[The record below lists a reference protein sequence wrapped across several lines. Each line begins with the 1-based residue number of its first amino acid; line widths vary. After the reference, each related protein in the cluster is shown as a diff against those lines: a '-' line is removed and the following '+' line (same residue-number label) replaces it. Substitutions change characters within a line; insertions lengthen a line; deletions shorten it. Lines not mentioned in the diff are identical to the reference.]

1 MTQIIDL
8 PIELL
13 IDHLLPCI
21 PLQDLLSLSCACKY
35 FALVCGDDTF
45 WKRKTREEYNF
56 EGAGSA
62 RTSGFKHL
70 YRGLRH
76 PRVFV
81 WGDGGNS
88 RLALDKRKHSD
99 HDYSYNVDYPV
110 ELDIRHRV
118 VHLTA
123 GGWSFHALTDEG
135 KVLVWGTLDSGS
147 FGVGD
152 NLGESGTPARE
163 PLALI
168 LPQRIRSL
176 SVGRRHAVLFDGSRN
191 IYVLLQWGRPIRLD
205 TPALDGE
212 RPESTVV
219 QVEAGWDVCTFLT
232 ETGTTF
238 AVFPFHG
245 SFERELG
252 ERTAQA
258 GTLPE
263 VKPQGDQVP
272 CVCTDFQHH
281 PTKLPPIP
289 SDLPVLHT
297 DPLKPDA
304 PPKLV
309 QIAAGDKFVVGL
321 TDGGHVLKLDLPTYD
336 ESELGRI
343 ITRGDLRWN
352 YLPKFCDVTHVRNE
366 PGFKPQGQE
375 HTAALEDLKV
385 THISAQFR
393 TFVVYST
400 VGSSIVLLGDDDNHS
415 QSPRIIPELQN
426 RGVISVVLGDY
437 HYCALTSNGE
447 LFSWGQYSN
456 GALGLG
462 SPTNSHDRTL
472 RPHMTPLM
480 PHPLPRPPRQNA
492 EVPTQVH
499 FHHEDN
505 IRDRYVFAVAA
516 SGWHCGALVIDLHST
531 STSTEGKSNPTQE
544 GEVLVKQD
552 HDNPGDITNME
563 YGARDHEAP
572 RQPPIAPFP
581 TRAEAEHAAGTQ
593 VPQITMPIVRGRGAP
608 FRIGY
613 AARGAY
619 AGRGA
624 GSAFTGASHSGSGSG
639 THPDRAEQ

>member
-1 MTQIIDL
+1 MTQLIDL

-21 PLQDLLSLSCACKY
+21 PLQDLLSLGCTCKY
-35 FALVCGDDTF
+35 FALVCGDNTF
-45 WKRKTREEYNF
+45 WKRKTSEEYNF

-62 RTSGFKHL
+62 RTSGYKHL

-81 WGDGGNS
+81 WGDEGNS
-88 RLALDKRKHSD
+88 RLALDKRKHGD
-99 HDYSYNVDYPV
+99 HGYQRDVDYPI
-110 ELDIRHRV
+110 ELDVRHRV
-118 VHLTA
+118 VHIAA
-123 GGWSFHALTDEG
+123 GGWSFHALTAEG
-135 KVLVWGTLDSGS
+135 KVLVWGTLDAGS
-147 FGVGD
+147 FGGSD
-152 NLGESGTPARE
+152 NLGDSSTQVRE

-168 LPQRIRSL
+168 LPHRIKSL

-191 IYVLLQWGRPIRLD
+191 VYILLQWGRPIRLD
-205 TPALDGE
+205 TPTLDGK

-219 QVEAGWDVCTFLT
+219 QVEAGWDVCAFLT
-232 ETGTTF
+232 ETGTAF
-238 AVFPFHG
+238 VVFPFHG
-245 SFERELG
+245 SFASEL
-252 ERTAQA
+252 EEHRTQA
-258 GTLPE
+258 GTPSG
-263 VKPQGDQVP
+263 VNRQGDEVP
-272 CVCTDFQHH
+272 CVCMDFQYH
-281 PTKLPPIP
+281 PTRLPPIP
-289 SDLPVLHT
+289 DDLPTLH
-297 DPLKPDA
+297 PNLLAPDA
-304 PPKLV
+304 PPKLI

-321 TDGGHVLKLDLPTYD
+321 TDGGHVLKLDLPTYN
-336 ESELGRI
+336 ESEIGRM
-343 ITRGDLRWN
+343 ITRGDLSWN

-366 PGFKPQGQE
+366 PGFRPQGQE
-375 HTAALEDLKV
+375 HTPALEDLKV

-400 VGSSIVLLGDDDNHS
+400 VGSSVVLLGGIHHDHS
-415 QSPRIIPELQN
+415 RSPNIIPELQN

-447 LFSWGQYSN
+447 LFSWGKYSN

-462 SPTNSHDRTL
+462 SPRNPHGRTL
-472 RPHMTPLM
+472 RPHMAP
-480 PHPLPRPPRQNA
+480 PLPPQISRPPRQDA

-505 IRDRYVFAVAA
+505 VRDRYVFAVAA

-531 STSTEGKSNPTQE
+531 SSTFTEGKSNPAQE
-544 GEVLVKQD
+544 GEVPVKQD
-552 HDNPGDITNME
+552 RDSPSHTSME
-563 YGARDHEAP
+563 YDAHNNEAP
-572 RQPPIAPFP
+572 RQPPIATFP

-624 GSAFTGASHSGSGSG
+624 GSGFAGASNSGSGA
-639 THPDRAEQ
+639 HPDREEQ

>member
-1 MTQIIDL
+1 MTQIVEL

-21 PLQDLLSLSCACKY
+21 PLQDLLSLSRTSKY

-45 WKRKTREEYNF
+45 WKRKTSEEYNF

-62 RTSGFKHL
+62 RTSGFKHI

-81 WGDGGNS
+81 WGDGGNY
-88 RLALDKRKHSD
+88 RLALNKRKHSD
-99 HDYSYNVDYPV
+99 HDYTRNIDYPV

-118 VHLTA
+118 VHLAA

-135 KVLVWGTLDSGS
+135 KVLVWGTLDSTS
-147 FGVGD
+147 FASSDDLGD
-152 NLGESGTPARE
+152 SGAPVRE

-168 LPQRIRSL
+168 LPQRIKSL
-176 SVGRRHAVLFDGSRN
+176 SVGRRHAILFDGSQN
-191 IYVLLQWGRPIRLD
+191 IYVLLEWGRPIRLD
-205 TPALDGE
+205 SPALGGT
-212 RPESTVV
+212 RPKTTVV
-219 QVEAGWDVCTFLT
+219 QVEAGWDVCVFLT
-232 ETGTTF
+232 KIGTAF
-238 AVFPFHG
+238 VVFPFNG
-245 SFERELG
+245 SFERDLE
-252 ERTAQA
+252 ERRSQ
-258 GTLPE
+258 GLPE
-263 VKPQGDQVP
+263 VKAQGDEVP
-272 CVCTDFQHH
+272 CACTDIQHH

-289 SDLPVLHT
+289 NNLPTLHT
-297 DPLKPDA
+297 DTVDPDA

-343 ITRGDLRWN
+343 IARGDLHWN
-352 YLPKFCDVTHVRNE
+352 YLPKFCDVAHVRNE
-366 PGFKPQGQE
+366 PGFRPQGQE
-375 HTAALEDLKV
+375 TPALEDLKV

-400 VGSSIVLLGDDDNHS
+400 VGASVVLLGDDRANS
-415 QSPRIIPELQN
+415 QTPKIIPELQN

-447 LFSWGQYSN
+447 LFSWGKHSN

-462 SPTNSHDRTL
+462 SPTSSHDRTL
-472 RPHMTPLM
+472 RMAPPLM
-480 PHPLPRPPRQNA
+480 PQPFPRPPQRDA
-492 EVPTQVH
+492 DVPTQVH

-505 IRDRYVFAVAA
+505 VRDRYVFAVAA
-516 SGWHCGALVIDLHST
+516 SGWHCGALVIDLHGT
-531 STSTEGKSNPTQE
+531 STSTEGKSNPAQE
-544 GEVLVKQD
+544 GEVPVKQD
-552 HDNPGDITNME
+552 RDSHASME
-563 YGARDHEAP
+563 YGARNNEAP

-581 TRAEAEHAAGTQ
+581 TRAEAEHAAGF
-593 VPQITMPIVRGRGAP
+593 VPQITIPIVRGRGAP

-639 THPDRAEQ
+639 AHSDRAEQ

>member
-1 MTQIIDL
+1 MIQITDL
-8 PIELL
+8 PIELF
-13 IDHLLPCI
+13 IDHLLPCV
-21 PLQDLLSLSCACKY
+21 PLQDLLSLSCTCKY

-45 WKRKTREEYNF
+45 WKRKTGEEYNF
-56 EGAGSA
+56 EGTGSA

-88 RLALDKRKHSD
+88 RLALDKRKHEPHSR
-99 HDYSYNVDYPV
+99 SYGPNVDYPI
-110 ELDIRHRV
+110 ELDMQHRV
-118 VHLTA
+118 VHLAA

-135 KVLVWGTLDSGS
+135 KVLVWGTLNSTS
-147 FGVGD
+147 FGTIND
-152 NLGESGTPARE
+152 LGESGTEVPE

-176 SVGRRHAVLFDGSRN
+176 SVGRRHAVLFDGTRN
-191 IYVLLQWGRPIRLD
+191 IYILLQWGRPIKLN
-205 TPALDGE
+205 TPALDGMW
-212 RPESTVV
+212 PESMVV

-232 ETGTTF
+232 QTGSVY
-238 AVFPFHG
+238 AAFPFHG
-245 SFERELG
+245 SLSNQLEER
-252 ERTAQA
+252 RTQG
-258 GTLPE
+258 GTPSE
-263 VKPQGDQVP
+263 VTRQGDEVP
-272 CVCTDFQHH
+272 CVCTDIDHH
-281 PTKLPPIP
+281 PTRLPPIP
-289 SDLPVLHT
+289 DDLPILH
-297 DPLKPDA
+297 PNALNPDS
-304 PPKLV
+304 PPKLI

-321 TDGGHVLKLDLPTYD
+321 TDGGHVLKLDFPTYD

-343 ITRGDLRWN
+343 MTRGDLCWN
-352 YLPKFCDVTHVRNE
+352 YLPKFCDVAHVRNE
-366 PGFKPQGQE
+366 PGFRPQGQE
-375 HTAALEDLKV
+375 QAPALEDLKV

-400 VGSSIVLLGDDDNHS
+400 VGSSVVLLGDVHNNS
-415 QSPRIIPELQN
+415 KSPNIIPELQN

-447 LFSWGQYSN
+447 LFSWGKYSN

-462 SPTNSHDRTL
+462 SSSSPHDRISNVMA
-472 RPHMTPLM
+472 PPLM
-480 PHPLPRPPRQNA
+480 PHIFPRPPPQDA

-505 IRDRYVFAVAA
+505 VRDRYVFAVAA

-552 HDNPGDITNME
+552 PNNPSHASME
-563 YGARDHEAP
+563 YGARNNEAS
-572 RQPPIAPFP
+572 RQSPIASFP
-581 TRAEAEHAAGTQ
+581 TRAEAERAAGTQ

-624 GSAFTGASHSGSGSG
+624 GSAFSGGSHSGSGA
-639 THPDRAEQ
+639 HPDRAER

>member
-1 MTQIIDL
+1 MVQIIEL

-21 PLQDLLSLSCACKY
+21 PLRDLLSLSCTCKY
-35 FALVCGDDTF
+35 FALVCRDDTF
-45 WKRKTREEYNF
+45 WKRKTSEEYNF

-81 WGDGGNS
+81 WGDAGNG
-88 RLALDKRKHSD
+88 RLALDKRKHTKRSNTHGEYD
-99 HDYSYNVDYPV
+99 IDYPV

-118 VHLTA
+118 VHLAA

-135 KVLVWGTLDSGS
+135 KVLVWGTLDSTS
-147 FGVGD
+147 FEVGED
-152 NLGESGTPARE
+152 LGISSTRVQE
-163 PLALI
+163 PLALD
-168 LPQRIRSL
+168 LPQRIKSL

-191 IYVLLQWGRPIRLD
+191 IYILLQWGRPIRLD
-205 TPALDGE
+205 APALDGN
-212 RPESTVV
+212 RPESKVV
-219 QVEAGWDVCTFLT
+219 QVDAGWDVCTFLT
-232 ETGTTF
+232 EAGVVF
-238 AVFPFHG
+238 AIFPFHG
-245 SFERELG
+245 SFSERAEERRIQTNTQPAVTQQGG
-252 ERTAQA
+252 E
-258 GTLPE
+258 
-263 VKPQGDQVP
+263 VP
-272 CVCTDFQHH
+272 CVCMDVQHH
-281 PTKLPPIP
+281 PTRLPPIP
-289 SDLPVLHT
+289 GDLPTLH
-297 DPLKPDA
+297 PNALKPDV
-304 PPKLV
+304 PPKLI

-343 ITRGDLRWN
+343 ITRGDLHWN
-352 YLPKFCDVTHVRNE
+352 YLPKFCDVAHVRNE
-366 PGFKPQGQE
+366 PGFRLQGQE
-375 HTAALEDLKV
+375 QTPLEDLKV

-400 VGSSIVLLGDDDNHS
+400 VGSSVVLLGDVHDNPR
-415 QSPRIIPELQN
+415 SPKIIPELQN

-437 HYCALTSNGE
+437 HYCALTSSGE
-447 LFSWGQYSN
+447 LFSWGKYSN

-462 SPTNSHDRTL
+462 SPRSSLDYTRHTQFYA
-472 RPHMTPLM
+472 PPLM
-480 PHPLPRPPRQNA
+480 PHTHHGQPPQDA

-505 IRDRYVFAVAA
+505 VRDRYVFAVAA

-531 STSTEGKSNPTQE
+531 SSTSTEGKSNPTQE
-544 GEVLVKQD
+544 EVVKQD
-552 HDNPGDITNME
+552 PDDPSHTSME
-563 YGARDHEAP
+563 RRPHNNEAS

-581 TRAEAEHAAGTQ
+581 SRTEAERVAGTQ
-593 VPQITMPIVRGRGAP
+593 VPQITVPIVRGRGAP

-624 GSAFTGASHSGSGSG
+624 GRGFANASNSGSGA
-639 THPDRAEQ
+639 HPDRAER